1 MCNLAGMSLV
11 NQTAA
16 LSESRS
22 SRIAIIDESFRTDL
36 LDRQLESR
44 SIAVVSHLSVDAL
57 FANIGEHL
65 SLICVSVAEQDMS
78 ILDRIRTRYPR
89 LPIVAL
95 TATPTV
101 EWVVQAMRH
110 GAADC
115 FGKPLDMARFVRT
128 IELLVQ
134 AGQRGLVA
142 DANRREATQLIGK
155 SAAMAAVHRHIERI
169 ADKDVPVCV
178 RGETGT
184 GKELATRAIHER
196 SKRRHGPLVAINCAA
211 IPRELQESEFFGHQ
225 RGAFT
230 GAVAAHR
237 GRFEQAHGGTLFLD
251 EVGDMSPQTQA
262 MFLRVIEEQ
271 TIRRIGSATPI
282 PVDVR
287 LICATHRDLEAEV
300 AAGRFREDLYFRL
313 VVYRIDLPPLREREE
328 DLPDLIS
335 HFVGRATLKGD
346 TAPRVSAEAMSALQ
360 THEWPGNI
368 RELQNVLTHAVL
380 AAEGAEI
387 GIEHLPASIVGPPKS
402 KPRESFP
409 ELVSLREMERR
420 AIVQAMAASGGNV
433 NRAAKMLD
441 LSRATVYRRLLE
453 FASPP
458 NGENSD

>member
-1 MCNLAGMSLV
+1 MRPV

-16 LSESRS
+16 RSEPRS
-22 SRIAIIDESFRTDL
+22 SVIAIVDEPSKTEL
-36 LDRQLESR
+36 LGRQLESR
-44 SIAVVSHLSVDAL
+44 SITVARHPSVDAL
-57 FANIGEHL
+57 LASASEQP
-65 SLICVSVAEQDMS
+65 SLICVSVGEHDMS
-78 ILDRIRTRYPR
+78 LLERLRTRYPR
-89 LPIVAL
+89 LPIIAL
-95 TATPTV
+95 AATPTV

-110 GAADC
+110 GASDC
-115 FGKPLDMARFVRT
+115 FGQPLDMPRFVRT
-128 IELLVQ
+128 IELLVDER
-134 AGQRGLVA
+134 QRGIVA
-142 DANRREATQLIGK
+142 DALKREATQLIGK
-155 SAAMAAVHRHIERI
+155 SAAMAAVHKHIDRV
-169 ADKDVPVCV
+169 ADKDVPVCL

-196 SKRRHGPLVAINCAA
+196 SKRRQGPLIAINCAA

-262 MFLRVIEEQ
+262 MFLRVIEER
-271 TIRRIGSATPI
+271 TIRRVGSATAI

-335 HFVGRATLKGD
+335 HFVGRATLKGA

-360 THEWPGNI
+360 AHEWPGNI

-380 AAEGAEI
+380 AADGAEI
-387 GIEHLPASIVGPPKS
+387 GIEHLPASVLRAPKS
-402 KPRESFP
+402 KPSVSFQ
-409 ELVSLREMERR
+409 ELVSFREMERR
-420 AIVQAMAASGGNV
+420 AIVQAMGASGGNV

-453 FASPP
+453 FAAPP